1 MNLLNIIDKIYG
13 SSYFTTFLIG
23 AIILLIVLFIIV
35 LIMGIRDSKKINQ
48 VVEEEEE
55 PTDITLKPLDEL
67 EKDEIKEDVTFEI
80 PSITANLENFK
91 KNLELE
97 LQKNNKVETLNNSD
111 KQFKVTQVNELE
123 DTVLLNPTDL
133 VNASENEEVKK
144 VEVEKILPEE
154 PLAEA
159 EINQIAEEEQV
170 FISPEAIIQPKAP
183 EITVAEE
190 EAKKESE
197 LKEKTIKRNL
207 LDEDRYEEI
216 RKIYLSQTSSTPK
229 EAKKEFDETLELPSL
244 KDWK

>member
-144 VEVEKILPEE
+144 VEVEKMLPEE
-154 PLAEA
+154 TLAET
-159 EINQIAEEEQV
+159 EINQITEEEQV

>member
-55 PTDITLKPLDEL
+55 PTDITLKPLNEL

-133 VNASENEEVKK
+133 VNASENEKVKK
-144 VEVEKILPEE
+144 VEVEKMLPEE
-154 PLAEA
+154 TLVEA
-159 EINQIAEEEQV
+159 ETNQITEEEQV
-170 FISPEAIIQPKAP
+170 FVSPEAIIQPKAP

-190 EAKKESE
+190 EAKKEPE
-197 LKEKTIKRNL
+197 QKEKTIKRNL

-244 KDWK
+244 KD

>member
-144 VEVEKILPEE
+144 VEVEKMLPEE
-154 PLAEA
+154 TLAET
-159 EINQIAEEEQV
+159 EINQITEEEQV

-229 EAKKEFDETLELPSL
+229 EAKKEFEETLELPSL
-244 KDWK
+244 KD

>member
-1 MNLLNIIDKIYG
+1 MNLLNIIDKIYS

-97 LQKNNKVETLNNSD
+97 LQKNNKIETLNNSD

-123 DTVLLNPTDL
+123 DTVLLNPNDL
-133 VNASENEEVKK
+133 VNASK
-144 VEVEKILPEE
+144 VEEEKEVESENVLPEE
-154 PLAEA
+154 PLVEA
-159 EINQIAEEEQV
+159 ETNQITEEEQV
-170 FISPEAIIQPKAP
+170 FVSPETIIQPKAP
-183 EITVAEE
+183 EITVTKE
-190 EAKKESE
+190 EAKKAAEP
-197 LKEKTIKRNL
+197 KEKTIKSNL

-229 EAKKEFDETLELPSL
+229 EIKKEFDETLELPSL
-244 KDWK
+244 KD

>member
-1 MNLLNIIDKIYG
+1 MNLLNIIDKIYS

-144 VEVEKILPEE
+144 VEVEKMLPEE
-154 PLAEA
+154 TLAEA
-159 EINQIAEEEQV
+159 ETNQITEEEQV
-170 FISPEAIIQPKAP
+170 FISPKAIIQPKAP

-190 EAKKESE
+190 EAKKELG

-244 KDWK
+244 KD

>member
-144 VEVEKILPEE
+144 VEVEKMLPEE
-154 PLAEA
+154 TLAET
-159 EINQIAEEEQV
+159 EINQITEEEQV

-244 KDWK
+244 KD

>member
-144 VEVEKILPEE
+144 VEVEKMLPEE
-154 PLAEA
+154 TLAET
-159 EINQIAEEEQV
+159 EINQITEEEQV

-190 EAKKESE
+190 ETKKESE

-244 KDWK
+244 KD

>member
-55 PTDITLKPLDEL
+55 PTDITLKPLNEL

-144 VEVEKILPEE
+144 VEVEKMLPEE
-154 PLAEA
+154 TLAEA
-159 EINQIAEEEQV
+159 EINQITEEEQV
-170 FISPEAIIQPKAP
+170 FISPEAIIQPKAQ

-190 EAKKESE
+190 EAKKEPE

-244 KDWK
+244 KD

>member
-1 MNLLNIIDKIYG
+1 MNLLNIIDKIYS

-144 VEVEKILPEE
+144 VEVEKVLPEE
-154 PLAEA
+154 PLVEA
-159 EINQIAEEEQV
+159 ETNQITEEEQV
-170 FISPEAIIQPKAP
+170 FISPKAIIQPKAP
-183 EITVAEE
+183 KITVAEE
-190 EAKKESE
+190 EAKKESG

-244 KDWK
+244 KD